1 MSNSPAGQ
9 AGGAPGLTRS
19 DRLAHLII
27 VALLCLISVS
37 TIYTSMGFP
46 GAMSQADVGPG
57 RFPIIYAVG
66 LLGLTLIMLFQTLAK
81 PVVSSTDAGEA
92 PPRYGRIAAGM
103 LAMLVMLLAIG
114 TLGYFICALALM
126 VVLMFLLGQRSLVW
140 NPVIAVCITSVVYF
154 LFDYGL
160 NVPLPSGTLFE

>member
-1 MSNSPAGQ
+1 MSNSPTGQ
-9 AGGAPGLTRS
+9 AEGAPGLTRS

-46 GAMSQADVGPG
+46 GPMSQADVGPG

-66 LLGLTLIMLFQTLAK
+66 LLGLTLILLFQTLAK
-81 PVVSSTDAGEA
+81 PVVNSTDAGEA
-92 PPRYGRIAAGM
+92 PRYGRIAAGM

-126 VVLMFLLGQRSLVW
+126 VVLMFLLGQRSPIW

>member
-37 TIYTSMGFP
+37 TIYTSMNFP
-46 GAMSQADVGPG
+46 GPMSGADVGPG

-81 PVVSSTDAGEA
+81 PVVSSADAGEA
-92 PPRYGRIAAGM
+92 PRYGRIAAGM

-126 VVLMFLLGQRSLVW
+126 VVLMFLLGQRSPIW
-140 NPVIAVCITSVVYF
+140 NPVIAISITSIVYF

-160 NVPLPSGTLFE
+160 NVPLPSGTLFD